1 GRYWHNFL
9 HKDSGLP
16 SNFLNQ
22 IKGIDANRAW
32 FSTDKGLA
40 YYDGANWA
48 VYRPA
53 LDTHKPEMFVRDAAG
68 VVKKIPVHT
77 APAHNYV
84 LGVDFQG
91 DDLWVATAKGL
102 SHGIRLKSSIETAQ
116 VSSTHKMVRK
126 K

>member
-1 GRYWHNFL
+1 L
-9 HKDSGLP
+9 QKDSGLP

-22 IKGIDANRAW
+22 VKAIDANRAW

-40 YYDGANWA
+40 YYDGANWS

-53 LDTHKPEMFVRDAAG
+53 LDTHKPEMIVRDEAG
-68 VVKKIPVHT
+68 VVKKIPVQT

-102 SHGIRLKSSIETAQ
+102 SHGVRLKSSVETAK
-116 VSSTHKMVRK
+116 VLSTHKAVRK